1 MTFEEIKALDHQY
14 VMQSYGRFDVAV
26 DHGRGATLWD
36 TQGREYIDFTS
47 GIGVCSLGYADEGW
61 VNAITEQAGKLGHIS
76 NLFYAEP
83 YVKAAEKLCRKAGMS
98 NVFFA
103 NSGAESNE
111 GLIKLARKYSFDKY
125 GKGRGTII
133 TLHKSFHGR
142 TITTLSATGQDVFH
156 NYFFPF
162 TEGFRHADANDFDS
176 VEAMAGHDVCAVMF
190 ELIQG
195 EGGVLPLDREFV
207 QKVADLCAKRDWLL
221 LIDEV
226 QTGVGRT
233 GSLFAF
239 QQYGIQPDAVSF
251 AKGIAGGLPFGGV
264 MAGEKCRNVFTTGT
278 HGTTFGG
285 NPISA
290 AAACYVLDRMDGAMF
305 QSVTPRTAGYATI
318 PQGDLMPASKIATTA
333 LMFIGASP
341 SGTGGG
347 IKTSTFFVLM
357 QEVRSLFTKKHI
369 GAFHRSIPAECLSR
383 ASIIS
388 LLSLLLVCVGTFLL
402 CILEPDC
409 SFIQLFFE
417 EVSAFGTV
425 GLSTGITPTLCD
437 GSKLVLIFTM
447 FAGRVGMF
455 TLLSIWIDRP
465 APNAHY
471 TEESITI
478 G

>member
-156 NYFFPF
+156 NYFVPF

-290 AAACYVLDRMDGAMF
+290 AAACYVLDRMDDAMF
-305 QSVTPRTAGYATI
+305 QSVQEKGAYLRSRIEALDLPCLGATRGMGLMIGIDVKGERTNKELAAKLIQSGLLVLTAGPGLRLLPPLVITQEEMDKGLAI
-318 PQGDLMPASKIATTA
+318 MKAA
-333 LMFIGASP
+333 LS
-341 SGTGGG
+341 
-347 IKTSTFFVLM
+347 
-357 QEVRSLFTKKHI
+357 
-369 GAFHRSIPAECLSR
+369 
-383 ASIIS
+383 
-388 LLSLLLVCVGTFLL
+388 
-402 CILEPDC
+402 
-409 SFIQLFFE
+409 
-417 EVSAFGTV
+417 
-425 GLSTGITPTLCD
+425 
-437 GSKLVLIFTM
+437 
-447 FAGRVGMF
+447 
-455 TLLSIWIDRP
+455 
-465 APNAHY
+465 
-471 TEESITI
+471 
-478 G
+478 